1 MKFNGLN
8 TWGKEGKDKKKIK
21 LRKIIQTL
29 INRWDSQNAKRYMD
43 KYQTA
48 ARENGWKQLQKNSL
62 EVGLKNT
69 STESEAQTWIYVV
82 KKMKSKDSL

>member
-1 MKFNGLN
+1 
-8 TWGKEGKDKKKIK
+8 
-21 LRKIIQTL
+21 
-29 INRWDSQNAKRYMD
+29 MD

-69 STESEAQTWIYVV
+69 STESEAQSWIHVV
-82 KKMKSKDSL
+82 KKNEKQE